1 MNDVLVL
8 RQKSSEEGPD
18 DPDNVLV
25 LRQKSSE
32 DRMILPDTPQRCGLP
47 HHRHPLSPKTVVERG
62 WRGYSISF
70 LSRYP
75 RPSYDFSRPPVSTDT
90 EEHWRTLDFDQR
102 SIRGQIRLDTGE
114 KTTDPQLPPRPPSG
128 RQQQQRRTNKC
139 VPRGKYL
146 S

>member
-1 MNDVLVL
+1 MNDALVL

-62 WRGYSISF
+62 WRGY
-70 LSRYP
+70 L
-75 RPSYDFSRPPVSTDT
+75 
-90 EEHWRTLDFDQR
+90 FDQFPLALSSSSVR
-102 SIRGQIRLDTGE
+102 F
-114 KTTDPQLPPRPPSG
+114 LPPARLHGHPGTLKNAGFRSAIDSRSNTIRYG
-128 RQQQQRRTNKC
+128 RKNHGSSTSSTPALRATTTTTKKNE
-139 VPRGKYL
+139 
-146 S
+146 

>member
-8 RQKSSEEGPD
+8 RQRSSEEGPD

-62 WRGYSISF
+62 G
-70 LSRYP
+70 
-75 RPSYDFSRPPVSTDT
+75 
-90 EEHWRTLDFDQR
+90 EDFDQFPLALSLSFLR
-102 SIRGQIRLDTGE
+102 F
-114 KTTDPQLPPRPPSG
+114 LPPARLHGHRGTLKNAGFISAIDSRSNTIRYG
-128 RQQQQRRTNKC
+128 RKNHGSSASSTPALRATTTTTTTKKNE
-139 VPRGKYL
+139 
-146 S
+146 